1 MINSGFSGILPA
13 IVTPFDENENFRQP
27 AFELLVERLYTAGID
42 GLYINGQTG
51 EGLLQPVEQRKR
63 VAEVVR
69 RLSPAGKQVIVHVGA
84 YRTSDAL
91 ELASHAAS
99 IGAHAVSSLPPLGSY
114 SFAEVR
120 AYYQELAAAS
130 ELPVLVYYFPAICP
144 VIQEKREVLELLE
157 IPNVIGLKFTD
168 FDLYKMSRIKQRGCV
183 IFNGHDEVLIAG
195 LLMGADGGIGTF
207 YNIVPELFVQV
218 FQLVRQGR
226 WEQAK
231 EVQNRINELV
241 EIVLRFPLMPAV
253 KTILRWSGID
263 CGRCLEPR
271 RAITPEEE
279 RELRDALRA
288 SSFPHLAG

>member
-1 MINSGFSGILPA
+1 
-13 IVTPFDENENFRQP
+13 
-27 AFELLVERLYTAGID
+27 
-42 GLYINGQTG
+42 
-51 EGLLQPVEQRKR
+51 
-63 VAEVVR
+63 
-69 RLSPAGKQVIVHVGA
+69 
-84 YRTSDAL
+84 
-91 ELASHAAS
+91 
-99 IGAHAVSSLPPLGSY
+99 
-114 SFAEVR
+114 
-120 AYYQELAAAS
+120 
-130 ELPVLVYYFPAICP
+130 VLVYYFPSICP